1 MILRTI
7 FLFYWCL
14 SACNGQTGDDVKSLV
29 TQLFTTNT
37 YKKNV
42 RPNADQTQP
51 MQVDL
56 DFYLV
61 GINGI
66 DEITQKLTTTGFL
79 FISWTDEYLTW
90 TPASHGGVEYIYVS
104 QSDIWKPDITLQNGF
119 SKLKELGS
127 SFINVQ
133 ILPNGEVTWL
143 PTEVFETKC
152 NIDIKYF
159 PFDRQTCEIVFVVW
173 SSSILDVNVT
183 KGSRGI
189 LLEALDPNGVWSVV
203 STTAGDDVLSSE
215 SRVVF
220 TITLERSSAYYVMN
234 VIVPVI
240 LLGILN
246 VFTFVIPADSGEKM
260 GYSITVFLAFAVF
273 LTIISS
279 ELPKTSGS
287 LLGNYLMFQMG
298 MGTFVVAVT
307 ALELRIHHR
316 KDKVP
321 NKIQRIFR
329 SKCKT
334 RVKSSDKT
342 FDNPGKEKE
351 SEDGEKTWSDITS
364 TTDFILFWVSLVST
378 FIVTVTILGLLSSKY

>member
-1 MILRTI
+1 
-7 FLFYWCL
+7 
-14 SACNGQTGDDVKSLV
+14 
-29 TQLFTTNT
+29 
-37 YKKNV
+37 
-42 RPNADQTQP
+42 

-79 FISWTDEYLTW
+79 FISWTDEYLIW

-133 ILPNGEVTWL
+133 I
-143 PTEVFETKC
+143 C
-152 NIDIKYF
+152 
-159 PFDRQTCEIVFVVW
+159 QTAN
-173 SSSILDVNVT
+173 SILDVNVT